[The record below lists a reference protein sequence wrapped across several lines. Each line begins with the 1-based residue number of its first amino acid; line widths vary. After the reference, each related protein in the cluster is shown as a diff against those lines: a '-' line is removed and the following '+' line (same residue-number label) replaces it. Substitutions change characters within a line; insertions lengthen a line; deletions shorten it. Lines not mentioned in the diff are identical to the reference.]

1 MAGEL
6 RRARGFVVGVAGRLR
21 GAQMSRTAAALSFTT
36 ALGLV
41 PLFTVAFVWVA
52 RYPPFQQW
60 LDALERFLLRH
71 LLPGASS
78 TVRRYLTD
86 FTTKAGDLQGVSIAL
101 VVITAVLLV
110 ATVEREFNAIWG
122 VRAPRALW
130 RRLIVYALGIV
141 AGPLVIGAM
150 VWSTGWVIDAAVDF
164 LPAAAHALPYVAP
177 PIALATTTLAFALLH
192 ALMPS
197 RPVSMRHAFVGGLFT
212 ALGIEVAKRLFGLY
226 IVNVPT
232 YQIVYGAL
240 AVLPLFLLWIYLSWV
255 VVLVGAA
262 VTATL
267 AEGPLRNR
275 RR

>member
-1 MAGEL
+1 MGGRM
-6 RRARGFVVGVAGRLR
+6 RRARGFAAGVAARLKS
-21 GAQMSRTAAALSFTT
+21 AQMSRTAAALAFTT
-36 ALGLV
+36 TLGLV

-52 RYPPFQQW
+52 RYPLFQQW

-86 FTTKAGDLQGVSIAL
+86 FTAKAADLQGISIAL
-101 VVITAVLLV
+101 VVVTAVLLV
-110 ATVEREFNAIWG
+110 STVERELNAIWG
-122 VRAPRALW
+122 VREPRAIW
-130 RRLIVYALGIV
+130 RRLVVYALGIV

-150 VWSTGWVIDAAVDF
+150 VYSTGWVIDATVDF

-177 PIALATTTLAFALLH
+177 PIAIATTTVAFALLY

-197 RPVSMRHAFVGGLFT
+197 RRVPMRHAFVGGLFT

-240 AVLPLFLLWIYLSWV
+240 AVLPLFLLWLYLSWV

-267 AEGPLRNR
+267 AEGSLRSR